1 MEKKEITAVDYD
13 ALLKMFCSNDLRM
26 RGMITPK
33 TVGNKTY
40 ATDGHGLIIMPTE
53 LITGIY
59 EPNEYMPDYN
69 SVLSAIVPCEP
80 ERYKDT
86 DLFKALQAH
95 PKEYDTKECCKC
107 DGAGE
112 CFHCN
117 AECKGCDGSGEV
129 EDKSKPMVYI
139 NNGTIQI
146 GEQYFY
152 PPQMGRLEKVVLE
165 LESNEFTIV
174 GRSALAILVKVG
186 AIEVVICRMELN
198 GNSELPN
205 TVLTPIQ

>member
-13 ALLKMFCSNDLRM
+13 ALLKMFCSNDPRNP
-26 RGMITPK
+26 GMMQPN
-33 TVGNKTY
+33 TVGFKTY
-40 ATDGHGLIIMPTE
+40 ATDGFGLIIIPIE
-53 LITGIY
+53 LMLGTY
-59 EPNEYMPDYN
+59 EPHSNLPDYS
-69 SVLSAIVPCEP
+69 SVLSTIVPCEP

-86 DLFKALQAH
+86 DLFKVLAAH
-95 PKEYDTKECCKC
+95 PKEYDTKECWKC
-107 DGAGE
+107 EGDGE

-117 AECKGCDGSGEV
+117 AECEDCDGSGEV
-129 EDKSKPMVYI
+129 EDKSKPMIYC

-198 GNSELPN
+198 NYKGLPN